1 MKYTY
6 ERLAA
11 SDVIARHEAIHH
23 YLDRHDVVVK
33 TQELI
38 TYNSTLNTSPYF
50 IIAKGSQNTIFLE
63 EVVKSLLANPDDRSQ
78 LTRQ

>member
-11 SDVIARHEAIHH
+11 SNVIARYEAIHH
-23 YLDRHDVVVK
+23 YLDRHDVATK
-33 TQELI
+33 SQEIL
-38 TYNSTLNTSPYF
+38 TTNTKHLTPYF

-63 EVVKSLLANPDDRSQ
+63 EVVKSLLAHDEDASK